1 MSTELFDEA
10 VHHQQSQPAALPFG
24 YGREEGLE
32 SWRDDLGRHAAA
44 GVADGNLD
52 VLAGRGVRVG
62 HSVVIV
68 EVGVTELDRQL
79 AGAVHSV
86 ACIDVQIEDGVLN
99 LRKIDEGVPQAG
111 LNNGFGLDC
120 FAPRRARSHRPWQQ
134 CCGRSA
140 LPSATPLG
148 VYQSEQLGGHF
159 GAAQHAL
166 HGIVDAALRAGYW
179 PRRCRAAAAC
189 LR

>member
-1 MSTELFDEA
+1 
-10 VHHQQSQPAALPFG
+10 
-24 YGREEGLE
+24 
-32 SWRDDLGRHAAA
+32 
-44 GVADGNLD
+44 
-52 VLAGRGVRVG
+52 VG

-68 EVGVTELDRQL
+68 EVGVTDFDRQL
-79 AGAVHSV
+79 AGAVHNV

-111 LNNGFGLDC
+111 LDDGFGLDC
-120 FAPRRARSHRPWQQ
+120 FAQGALDHIVHGSNVAADPHYLQLHRLAFTK
-134 CCGRSA
+134 SK
-140 LPSATPLG
+140 
-148 VYQSEQLGGHF
+148 QLGGHF

-179 PRRCRAAAAC
+179 PRWCRAAAAC